1 MFERRLGVSLNTGF
15 LFSHVMLMKL
25 FPYPRM
31 FFLPAIGGP
40 QRARGSVIGSINDV
54 EFGIAFLNATVT
66 DSPNSDTRIIHA
78 RITNVPRSLG
88 KSLCLQ
94 KLLISLFLKT
104 YIFLFHLL
112 LKFLEDATTT

>member
-1 MFERRLGVSLNTGF
+1 MFGRRFGASLNTGF
-15 LFSHVMLMKL
+15 LFSDVMLMKV
-25 FPYPRM
+25 FPFQEC

-78 RITNVPRSLG
+78 KITNVPRSLG
-88 KSLCLQ
+88 RSLC
-94 KLLISLFLKT
+94 
-104 YIFLFHLL
+104 
-112 LKFLEDATTT
+112 

>member
-1 MFERRLGVSLNTGF
+1 MFGRRFGASLNTGF
-15 LFSHVMLMKL
+15 LFSDVMLMKL
-25 FPYPRM
+25 FPFQEC

-78 RITNVPRSLG
+78 KITNVPRNLG
-88 KSLCLQ
+88 RSLC
-94 KLLISLFLKT
+94 
-104 YIFLFHLL
+104 
-112 LKFLEDATTT
+112 